1 MKTALKTTLIL
12 LASWN
17 LGQNKQ
23 IKRIEVGKS
32 MKNRKRRN
40 IIYSYMSYYLQSRC
54 IKHNKVFCWY
64 KWELLICFNLRYK
77 NEAKWR
83 PAVSAVVKFF
93 TVGGLLG
100 NCLVTG
106 LLLFISHHNYPG
118 GVALQRLHTLLENQ
132 TGRRNTLRNWNSHTK
147 FCHIIYSV
155 MLFPWKG
162 PWKHWNILFV
172 STVHVCELKCLIIL
186 SQ

>member
-1 MKTALKTTLIL
+1 MTCPITYNPDVPNITKYF
-12 LASWN
+12 
-17 LGQNKQ
+17 
-23 IKRIEVGKS
+23 VGI
-32 MKNRKRRN
+32 N
-40 IIYSYMSYYLQSRC
+40 
-54 IKHNKVFCWY
+54 
-64 KWELLICFNLRYK
+64 ELLICFNLRYK

-132 TGRRNTLRNWNSHTK
+132 TGRRNTLRN
-147 FCHIIYSV
+147 
-155 MLFPWKG
+155 
-162 PWKHWNILFV
+162 
-172 STVHVCELKCLIIL
+172 
-186 SQ
+186 